1 MFSIVMIALGS
12 FRFGLSSANYQS
24 FTRTA
29 SYRWG
34 KVDRVGVLPAMQYAG
49 PDTQEI
55 TIEGVIYPHYR
66 GGLRQMDKMRTQAY
80 IGLPMMMVDGLG
92 YVWQRWVIVRVEE
105 KKTYLMADGAPRKI
119 EFSITLKSYGGGLL

>member
-29 SYRWG
+29 SYRWR
-34 KVDRVGVLPAMQYAG
+34 KVDRVGIFPAMQYAG

-55 TIEGVIYPHYR
+55 TIEGVIYPHYK

-119 EFSITLKSYGGGLL
+119 DFSITLKSYGGGVL